1 MNIKKSLPREKYTK
15 IHNSIFTNPNL
26 SDGAKILYGYFASL
40 PNGKT
45 IVDDYVIQALNSS
58 RAMITRRKKE
68 LKDADLIELVQLA
81 PRVYDLYIGYP
92 GYPASKVRQV
102 WEQDT

>member
-1 MNIKKSLPREKYTK
+1 MNIKKSLPRESYTK
-15 IHNSIFTNPNL
+15 VSNSFWSLTTL
-26 SDGAKILYGYFASL
+26 SDGAKVLYGLVASF

-45 IVDDYVIQALNSS
+45 VHDVYLAKVLGVSL
-58 RAMITRRKKE
+58 RTITNRKEE
-68 LKDADLIELVQLA
+68 LKAHDYLLMVQLA